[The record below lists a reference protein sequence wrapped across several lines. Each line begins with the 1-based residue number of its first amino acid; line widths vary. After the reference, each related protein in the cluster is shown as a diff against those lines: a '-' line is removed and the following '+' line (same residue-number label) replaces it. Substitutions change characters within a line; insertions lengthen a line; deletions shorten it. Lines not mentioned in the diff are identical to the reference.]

1 MPAEGWLNVQANQ
14 PPPAQGGGFMSQKSI
29 VLANG
34 PLDDLAP
41 LRERLAAW
49 GEAEVIAADGGA
61 RLAARLGLRPQIVIG
76 DLDSLDPQERQALV
90 EARVRLQASPADK
103 DETDLELALR
113 LAVAGGAEQIAVLG
127 ALGGRL
133 DMTLANVLLL
143 ADDRLAGVE
152 VQLWHGEQTAWIIR
166 PPGGELPGRAGDS
179 LSLIPLGGPAAGITT
194 HNLAYPLLDETL
206 SVGPARGLSNVIRT
220 APASVRLAAGR
231 LLAVHTPGR
240 A

>member
-1 MPAEGWLNVQANQ
+1 
-14 PPPAQGGGFMSQKSI
+14 MSQKSI

-61 RLAARLGLRPQIVIG
+61 RLAARLGLQPEIVIG

-90 EARVRLQASPADK
+90 EAGVRLQASPADK

-113 LAVAGGAEQIAVLG
+113 LAVAGGAEQVAVLG

-166 PPGGELPGRAGDS
+166 PPGGELPGQAGDS

-206 SVGPARGLSNVIRT
+206 SVGPARGVSNVIRA

>member
-1 MPAEGWLNVQANQ
+1 
-14 PPPAQGGGFMSQKSI
+14 MSQKTI

-34 PLDDLAP
+34 TLDDPAA
-41 LRERLAAW
+41 LRKRLVAW
-49 GEAEVIAADGGA
+49 DGAEVIAADGGA
-61 RLAARLGLRPQIVIG
+61 RLAASLGLLPEIVIG
-76 DLDSLDPQERQALV
+76 DLDSLGPQDRQVLS
-90 EARVRLQASPADK
+90 EAGARLQASPADK

-113 LAVAGGAEQIAVLG
+113 LAVAGGAKHVAILG

-133 DMTLANVLLL
+133 DMTFSNLLLL
-143 ADDRLAGVE
+143 ADDRLAGVQ

-166 PPGGELPGRAGDS
+166 PPGGELLGQVGDT

-206 SVGPARGLSNVIRT
+206 SVGPARGLSNVIRA
-220 APASVRLAAGR
+220 APANIQLAAGR